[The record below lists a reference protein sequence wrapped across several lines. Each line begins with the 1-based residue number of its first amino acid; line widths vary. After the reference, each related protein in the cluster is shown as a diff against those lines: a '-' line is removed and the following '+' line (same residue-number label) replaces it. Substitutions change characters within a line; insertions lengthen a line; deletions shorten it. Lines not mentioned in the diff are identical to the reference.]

1 MEGLSD
7 SLLLVKRGFALP
19 SGCKALLMMSPFG
32 MTGFHSNFC
41 RKYCAICA
49 DFFILFAHY
58 KAIEPLIKRGGK
70 ISGFPFLW
78 LLLCVQSM
86 PDLIVYFHHSILQ
99 ALRWQKA
106 KPAPNRLN

>member
-1 MEGLSD
+1 MAPKELRRNLLRDSLRVSIRSSMEGLSD

-41 RKYCAICA
+41 RKYCAICT

-70 ISGFPFLW
+70 ISDSRF
-78 LLLCVQSM
+78 C
-86 PDLIVYFHHSILQ
+86 
-99 ALRWQKA
+99 
-106 KPAPNRLN
+106 